1 MKKIHLALAA
11 IMGVVLV
18 GSNAMAVTAYDDITA
33 SANWADA
40 TTAMGVVA
48 AALAL
53 ALVFRKGAKLVLG
66 FFGR

>member
-1 MKKIHLALAA
+1 MYNLYSI
-11 IMGVVLV
+11 GV
-18 GSNAMAVTAYDDITA
+18 SAYDTITA

-40 TTAMGVVA
+40 TTAIGVVA

-53 ALVFRKGAKLVLG
+53 VLVFRKGAKMVLG